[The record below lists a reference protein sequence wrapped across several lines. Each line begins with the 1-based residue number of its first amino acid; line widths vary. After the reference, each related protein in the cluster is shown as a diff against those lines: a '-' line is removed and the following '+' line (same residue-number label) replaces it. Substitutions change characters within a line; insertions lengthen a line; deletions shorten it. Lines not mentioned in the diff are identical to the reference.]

1 MKYTKMTKNQLTA
14 IATER
19 NITVDEKA
27 TKAAIITALEAYDA
41 EHPVEGEEKGTEQV
55 VEGKE
60 KVTKM
65 TAEELVEALEAII
78 ETPGIT
84 FKEGI
89 NARKGS
95 IIVND
100 GKSRICRVS
109 PTRKHTFTIV
119 TSDGKRETVEDLE
132 VVARMVE
139 DHRMQAAIKKA
150 AKEEAKEAK
159 RAAAEAKKAAKKA
172 AKAEEPK
179 TEEPADK

>member
-1 MKYTKMTKNQLTA
+1 MKYNKMNKNQLTA
-14 IATER
+14 LATER
-19 NITVDEKA
+19 NLTLDAKA
-27 TKAAIITALEAYDA
+27 TNAAIITALEAYDA

-65 TAEELVEALEAII
+65 TVEELLAELRNTIAYPE
-78 ETPGIT
+78 IT
-84 FKEGI
+84 YKEGI

-119 TSDGKRETVEDLE
+119 TADNRETVEDLS
-132 VVARMVE
+132 VINDMILTR
-139 DHRMQAAIKKA
+139 RQKAAEKKA
-150 AKEEAKEAK
+150 VADAKKEAK
-159 RAAAEAKKAAKKA
+159 KSK
-172 AKAEEPK
+172 K
-179 TEEPADK
+179 TEKQAETTEK